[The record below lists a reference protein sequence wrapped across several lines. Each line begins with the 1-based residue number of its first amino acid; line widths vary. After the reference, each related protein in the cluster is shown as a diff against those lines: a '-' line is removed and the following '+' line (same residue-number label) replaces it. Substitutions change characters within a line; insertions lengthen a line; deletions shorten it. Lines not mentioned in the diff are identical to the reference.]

1 MAVTKIIPI
10 KATVQKAVDYICNPD
25 KTDDELYIDCS
36 NCSPFCAKL
45 EFDFYRYRYNNSAK
59 EYNQGIKA
67 YHQVQ
72 SFKPGEVTPELAHKI
87 GKEFAKREFGEKFAY
102 IVTTHIDKE
111 HIHNHIISCAYATD
125 GSGKYNDDLKA
136 LYRRRNL
143 SDELCKENGLS
154 IIDYRTGKGKNY
166 KEWQTNKSGTSWKQ
180 ELKNIIDKI
189 IVLSHSW
196 EEFLFNMQKENIIVN
211 DKRKYIT
218 FQKEGKRAVRGNT
231 LGENYSKEKISERIE
246 NEVNLKTENDKN
258 YIHNE
263 RKNINRIID
272 TTEDKF
278 QKNIGLNRWANK
290 KNMETADQLFN
301 ELRREGFNSVEDL
314 RNYITDK
321 EIEKE
326 DLKEIINFHQDQLD
340 IWQSKLNAINDF
352 KDFKKYTYGLTQ
364 AKDKNAFKE
373 KYKLEL
379 NKFYKSEKYLKEII
393 DKEPNDLD
401 ELEIIQLTQEFN
413 QELGANYIS
422 ISEIEKNI
430 KNIDDE
436 NLSDLKKLLK
446 QLDTYLGNS
455 KKEKTHDKFD
465 MER

>member
-10 KATVQKAVDYICNPD
+10 KATIQKAVDYICNPD

-45 EFDFYRYRYNNSAK
+45 EFDFYRYRYDNSIK
-59 EYNQGIKA
+59 EYNQGVKA
-67 YHQVQ
+67 YHQIQ

-111 HIHNHIISCAYATD
+111 HIHNHIISCAYSTD
-125 GSGKYNDDLKA
+125 GGNKYHNGGLKDI
-136 LYRRRNL
+136 YRRRNL
-143 SDELCKENGLS
+143 SDEICKENGLS
-154 IIDYRTGKGKNY
+154 VIEHNRRNWQTY

-290 KNMETADQLFN
+290 KNMETSDQLFN

-326 DLKEIINFHQDQLD
+326 DLKEIINFHRNQLD
-340 IWQSKLNAINDF
+340 ICQSKLNAINDF
-352 KDFKKYTYGLTQ
+352 KDFKKYTYGLAQ

-379 NKFYKSEKYLKEII
+379 NKFYKAEKYLKEII

-430 KNIDDE
+430 KHIDDE
-436 NLSDLKKLLK
+436 NLENLKNLLK

-455 KKEKTHDKFD
+455 SKRSVDLDK
-465 MER
+465 

>member
-45 EFDFYRYRYNNSAK
+45 EFDFYRYRYDNSIK
-59 EYNQGIKA
+59 EYNQGVKA
-67 YHQVQ
+67 YHQIQ

-111 HIHNHIISCAYATD
+111 HIHNHIISCAYSTD
-125 GSGKYNDDLKA
+125 GGNKYHNGGLKDI
-136 LYRRRNL
+136 YRRRNL
-143 SDELCKENGLS
+143 SDEICKENGLS
-154 IIDYRTGKGKNY
+154 VIEHNRRNWQTY

-290 KNMETADQLFN
+290 KNMETSDQLFN

-326 DLKEIINFHQDQLD
+326 DLKEIINFHRNQLD
-340 IWQSKLNAINDF
+340 ICQSKLNAINDF
-352 KDFKKYTYGLTQ
+352 KDFKKYTYGLAQ

-379 NKFYKSEKYLKEII
+379 NKFYKAEKYLKEII

-430 KNIDDE
+430 KHIDDE
-436 NLSDLKKLLK
+436 NLENLKNLLK

-455 KKEKTHDKFD
+455 SKRSVDLDK
-465 MER
+465 

>member
-10 KATVQKAVDYICNPD
+10 KATIQKAVDYICNPD

-45 EFDFYRYRYNNSAK
+45 EFDFYRYRYDNSIK
-59 EYNQGIKA
+59 EYNQGVKA
-67 YHQVQ
+67 YHQIQ

-111 HIHNHIISCAYATD
+111 HIHNHIISCAYSTD
-125 GSGKYNDDLKA
+125 GGNKYHNGGLKDI
-136 LYRRRNL
+136 YRRRNL
-143 SDELCKENGLS
+143 SDEICKENGLS
-154 IIDYRTGKGKNY
+154 VIEHNRRNWQTY

-340 IWQSKLNAINDF
+340 ICQSKLNAINDF
-352 KDFKKYTYGLTQ
+352 KDFKKYTYGLAQ

-379 NKFYKSEKYLKEII
+379 NKFYKAEKYLKEII

-430 KNIDDE
+430 KHIDDE
-436 NLSDLKKLLK
+436 NLENLENLLK

-455 KKEKTHDKFD
+455 SKRSIDLDK
-465 MER
+465 

>member
-1 MAVTKIIPI
+1 M
-10 KATVQKAVDYICNPD
+10 
-25 KTDDELYIDCS
+25 
-36 NCSPFCAKL
+36 
-45 EFDFYRYRYNNSAK
+45 
-59 EYNQGIKA
+59 
-67 YHQVQ
+67 
-72 SFKPGEVTPELAHKI
+72 
-87 GKEFAKREFGEKFAY
+87 
-102 IVTTHIDKE
+102 
-111 HIHNHIISCAYATD
+111 
-125 GSGKYNDDLKA
+125 
-136 LYRRRNL
+136 
-143 SDELCKENGLS
+143 
-154 IIDYRTGKGKNY
+154 
-166 KEWQTNKSGTSWKQ
+166 
-180 ELKNIIDKI
+180 
-189 IVLSHSW
+189 
-196 EEFLFNMQKENIIVN
+196 
-211 DKRKYIT
+211 
-218 FQKEGKRAVRGNT
+218 
-231 LGENYSKEKISERIE
+231 GENYSKEKISERIE

-290 KNMETADQLFN
+290 KNMETSDQLFN
-301 ELRREGFNSVEDL
+301 KLRREGFNSVEDL

-326 DLKEIINFHQDQLD
+326 DLKEIINFHRNQLD
-340 IWQSKLNAINDF
+340 ICQSKLNAINDF
-352 KDFKKYTYGLTQ
+352 KDFKKYTYGLAQ

-379 NKFYKSEKYLKEII
+379 NKFYKAEKYLKEII

-430 KNIDDE
+430 KHIDDE
-436 NLSDLKKLLK
+436 NLENLKNLLK

-455 KKEKTHDKFD
+455 SKRSVDLDK
-465 MER
+465 

>member
-45 EFDFYRYRYNNSAK
+45 EFDFYRYRYNNSVK
-59 EYNQGIKA
+59 EYNQGVKA

-111 HIHNHIISCAYATD
+111 HIHNHIISCAYSTD
-125 GSGKYNDDLKA
+125 GSNKYHDGGLKDI
-136 LYRRRNL
+136 YRRRNL
-143 SDELCKENGLS
+143 SDEICKENGLS
-154 IIDYRTGKGKNY
+154 VIEYNRKNWQTY
-166 KEWQTNKSGTSWKQ
+166 KEWQTNRNGTSWKQ
-180 ELKNIIDKI
+180 ELKDIIDKNI
-189 IVLSHSW
+189 AIAKSYDEFVLK
-196 EEFLFNMQKENIIVN
+196 MRQENIFVN
-211 DKRKYIT
+211 DSKKYIT

-290 KNMETADQLFN
+290 KNMETSDQLFN

-326 DLKEIINFHQDQLD
+326 DLKEIINFHRNQLD
-340 IWQSKLNAINDF
+340 ICQSKLNAINDF
-352 KDFKKYTYGLTQ
+352 KDFKKYTYGLAQ

-379 NKFYKSEKYLKEII
+379 NKFYKAEKYLKEII

-430 KNIDDE
+430 KHIDDE
-436 NLSDLKKLLK
+436 NLENLKNLLK

-455 KKEKTHDKFD
+455 SKRSVDLDK
-465 MER
+465 

>member
-10 KATVQKAVDYICNPD
+10 KATIQKAVDYICNPD

-45 EFDFYRYRYNNSAK
+45 EFDFYRYRYDNSIK
-59 EYNQGIKA
+59 EYNQGVKA
-67 YHQVQ
+67 YHQIQ

-111 HIHNHIISCAYATD
+111 HIHNHIISCAYSTD
-125 GSGKYNDDLKA
+125 GGNKYHNGGLKDI
-136 LYRRRNL
+136 YRRRNL
-143 SDELCKENGLS
+143 SDEICKENGLS
-154 IIDYRTGKGKNY
+154 VIEHNRRNWQTY

-263 RKNINRIID
+263 RKNINIIID

-290 KNMETADQLFN
+290 KNMETSDQLFN

-326 DLKEIINFHQDQLD
+326 DLKEIINFHRNQLD
-340 IWQSKLNAINDF
+340 ICQSKLNAINDF
-352 KDFKKYTYGLTQ
+352 KDFKKYTYGLAQ

-379 NKFYKSEKYLKEII
+379 NKFYKAEKYLKEII

-430 KNIDDE
+430 KHIDDE
-436 NLSDLKKLLK
+436 NLENLKNLLK

-455 KKEKTHDKFD
+455 SKRSVDLDK
-465 MER
+465 

>member
-10 KATVQKAVDYICNPD
+10 KATIQKAVDYICNPD

-45 EFDFYRYRYNNSAK
+45 EFDFYRYRYDNSIK
-59 EYNQGIKA
+59 EYNQGVKA
-67 YHQVQ
+67 YHQIQ

-111 HIHNHIISCAYATD
+111 HIHNHIISCAYSTD
-125 GSGKYNDDLKA
+125 GGNKYHNGGLKDI
-136 LYRRRNL
+136 YRRRNL
-143 SDELCKENGLS
+143 SDEICKENGLS
-154 IIDYRTGKGKNY
+154 VIEHNRRNWQTY

-196 EEFLFNMQKENIIVN
+196 DEFLFNMQKENIIVN

-272 TTEDKF
+272 TSEDKF

-290 KNMETADQLFN
+290 KNMETSDQLFN

-326 DLKEIINFHQDQLD
+326 DLKEIINFHRNQLD
-340 IWQSKLNAINDF
+340 ICQSKLNAINDF
-352 KDFKKYTYGLTQ
+352 KDFKKYTYGLAQ

-379 NKFYKSEKYLKEII
+379 NKFYKAEKYLKEII

-430 KNIDDE
+430 KHIDDE
-436 NLSDLKKLLK
+436 NLENLKNLLK

-455 KKEKTHDKFD
+455 SKRSVDLDK
-465 MER
+465 

>member
-1 MAVTKIIPI
+1 MAITKIIPI
-10 KATVQKAVDYICNPD
+10 KATVQKAVDYICNHN

-36 NCSPFCAKL
+36 NCSPFCAKY
-45 EFDFYRYRYNNSAK
+45 EFDFYRYRYDNSVN

-87 GKEFAKREFGEKFAY
+87 GREFAKREFGEKFAY
-102 IVTTHIDKE
+102 IVTTHIDKK

-143 SDELCKENGLS
+143 SDELCEENGLS
-154 IIDYRTGKGKNY
+154 IIDYRTDKGKNY
-166 KEWQTNKSGTSWKQ
+166 KEWQANKSGTSWKQ

-196 EEFLFNMQKENIIVN
+196 EEFLVNMQGENVIVN

-218 FQKEGKRAVRGNT
+218 FQKEGKKAVRGNT
-231 LGENYSKEKISERIE
+231 LGENYSKEKIFERIE
-246 NEVNLKTENDKN
+246 NEVNLKTKNDKN
-258 YIHNE
+258 YVHNE
-263 RKNINRIID
+263 QKNYNRIID
-272 TTEDKF
+272 TTKDKF

-326 DLKEIINFHQDQLD
+326 DLKEIINFHQDQLN
-340 IWQSKLNAINDF
+340 ICQSKINMINDF
-352 KDFKKYTYGLTQ
+352 KDFKKYTYGLAQ
-364 AKDKNAFKE
+364 AKDKNAFKD

-379 NKFYKSEKYLKEII
+379 NKFYKAEQSLKKIT
-393 DKEPNDLD
+393 DKELD
-401 ELEIIQLTQEFN
+401 ESEIIQLIQEFN

-436 NLSDLKKLLK
+436 NLPILKNLLK
-446 QLDTYLGNS
+446 QLDTYLGNTN
-455 KKEKTHDKFD
+455 KKSINLDK
-465 MER
+465 

>member
-10 KATVQKAVDYICNPD
+10 KATIQKAVDYICNPD

-45 EFDFYRYRYNNSAK
+45 EFDFYRYRYNNSVK
-59 EYNQGIKA
+59 EYNQGVKA

-111 HIHNHIISCAYATD
+111 HIHNHIISCAYSTD
-125 GSGKYNDDLKA
+125 GGNKYHNGGLKDI
-136 LYRRRNL
+136 YRRRNL
-143 SDELCKENGLS
+143 SDEICKENGLS
-154 IIDYRTGKGKNY
+154 VIEHNRRNWQTY

-290 KNMETADQLFN
+290 KNMETSDQLFN

-326 DLKEIINFHQDQLD
+326 DLKEIINFHRNQLD
-340 IWQSKLNAINDF
+340 ICQSKLNAINDF
-352 KDFKKYTYGLTQ
+352 KDFKKYTYGLAQ

-379 NKFYKSEKYLKEII
+379 NKFYKAEKYLKEII

-430 KNIDDE
+430 KHIDDE
-436 NLSDLKKLLK
+436 NLENLKNLLK

-455 KKEKTHDKFD
+455 SKRSVDLDK
-465 MER
+465 

>member
-102 IVTTHIDKE
+102 IVTTHNDKE
-111 HIHNHIISCAYATD
+111 QIDNHIISCAYATD

-180 ELKNIIDKI
+180 ELKDIIDKNI
-189 IVLSHSW
+189 AIAKSYDEFVLK
-196 EEFLFNMQKENIIVN
+196 MRQENIFVN
-211 DKRKYIT
+211 DSKKYIT

-290 KNMETADQLFN
+290 KNMETSDQLFN

-326 DLKEIINFHQDQLD
+326 DLKEIINFHRNQLD
-340 IWQSKLNAINDF
+340 ICQSKLNAINDF
-352 KDFKKYTYGLTQ
+352 KDFKKYTYGLAQ

-379 NKFYKSEKYLKEII
+379 NKFYKAEKYLKEII

-430 KNIDDE
+430 KHIDDE
-436 NLSDLKKLLK
+436 NLENLKNLLK

-455 KKEKTHDKFD
+455 SKRSVDLDK
-465 MER
+465 